1 MLYEVRFR
9 CNHVH
14 TMDLTGQAEDRF
26 RKIALYNQMFCPEFR
41 AQYAISHTRE
51 LPLFRAFV
59 MPARQMQ

>member
-9 CNHVH
+9 CNHVC

-26 RKIALYNQMFCPEFR
+26 RKIALYNQMFCPECR

-59 MPARQMQ
+59 MPARQVQ

>member
-26 RKIALYNQMFCPEFR
+26 RKIALYNQMFCPECR
-41 AQYAISHTRE
+41 AQYAILSLIHI
-51 LPLFRAFV
+51 
-59 MPARQMQ
+59 

>member
-14 TMDLTGQAEDRF
+14 TMALTGQVEERS
-26 RKIALYNQMFCPEFR
+26 RKIALYNQMLCPECR
-41 AQYAISHTRE
+41 AQYAISHT
-51 LPLFRAFV
+51 FT